1 MKVFDEGLIIRSS
14 YERNKGK
21 HLAILLLV
29 IIATI
34 TIDFA
39 TKLIFTDKYFSLI
52 ENILSICFVKNYG
65 GAMGLFLG
73 NYNLL
78 LFIPMGI
85 VVMLIYNYNFVK
97 HKTYSY
103 TIGMGFI
110 FGGAIGNIS
119 DRLFLG
125 SVRDIISI
133 DFLSFTQP
141 VFNMADLFLTVGF
154 FFIIYYAV
162 IVIPDLIFSTERME
176 VAFYKEMLKRNKLN
190 EKK

>member
-1 MKVFDEGLIIRSS
+1 MKVFDEGLVIRSL

-21 HLAILLLV
+21 HFAILLLV

-52 ENILSICFVKNYG
+52 DNILSIHFVRNHG

-73 NYNLL
+73 NYDLL
-78 LFIPMGI
+78 LFIPLGI
-85 VVMLIYNYNFVK
+85 VVALILNFNFVK

-103 TIGMGFI
+103 TIGMGFL
-110 FGGAIGNIS
+110 FCGAIGNIA

-133 DFLSFTQP
+133 DFLSFVQP
-141 VFNMADLFLTVGF
+141 VFNMADFFLTVGF
-154 FFIIYYAV
+154 FFIAYYSVVELPGLIYN
-162 IVIPDLIFSTERME
+162 TERLG
-176 VAFYKEMLKRNKLN
+176 VTF
-190 EKK
+190 